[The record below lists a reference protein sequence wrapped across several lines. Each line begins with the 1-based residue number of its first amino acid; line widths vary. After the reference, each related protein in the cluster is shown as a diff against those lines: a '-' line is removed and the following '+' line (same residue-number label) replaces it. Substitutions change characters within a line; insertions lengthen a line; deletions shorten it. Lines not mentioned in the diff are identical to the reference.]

1 MFGKKNKLEKQQ
13 ELKMDFLINSGY
25 KQLELHNKIFD
36 EIDKKVMWFLTFI
49 SAIEGYLLSNYFI
62 NKNLNIFFTK
72 NFIFLVILIV
82 GLFIL
87 GIQIFI
93 LKGKK
98 FSTGPNIYKQTIEF
112 WLDGKTFY
120 SLKDDTLRTLNQSYN
135 ENDKIISYKA
145 KCFRISINLLILY
158 FILIFFYFLIPIIM
172 SDEKNDNL
180 PLTSNN
186 TGSQQYN
193 EPPLKSENTGK
204 IEKTFT
210 PKK

>member
-1 MFGKKNKLEKQQ
+1 MFWKKNKLEKQQ
-13 ELKMDFLINSGY
+13 ELKMDFLINSWY

-49 SAIEGYLLSNYFI
+49 SAIEWYLLSNYFI

-82 GLFIL
+82 WLFIL
-87 GIQIFI
+87 WIQIFI
-93 LKGKK
+93 LKWKK
-98 FSTGPNIYKQTIEF
+98 FSTWPNIYKQTIEF
-112 WLDGKTFY
+112 WLDWKTFY

-186 TGSQQYN
+186 TWSQQYN